1 MDVEGIVIKVVNKS
15 VYIMGDFA
23 PGTLLVS
30 NSGAKLL
37 VVSRR
42 RELLPEYVEMLRLA
56 EVLED
61 ARSVSASRAL
71 LVGGEPPRPGEAV
84 KPFEWP
90 SSGRGIFSPEG
101 KVDLLQ
107 YSVSPHLS
115 IIGMTGAG
123 KTTLVKIL
131 VEDAIKRGLNV
142 VIFDVH
148 GEYGDLAQKLGGYA
162 GPPILPLCELTD
174 QELLAIT
181 GLLRVQSPIRMMRYL
196 RFFVKA
202 FCAMAD
208 KNDIKDVHAVL
219 QKAAEAMMMLDAI
232 NPNVKTLD
240 GRDSL
245 LAEFAN
251 SLKETAGSVVY
262 NALKEIV
269 KKDEERVAAA
279 MMYLLWAASAS
290 RVALRGGDLPP
301 LYVANLFES
310 KELFMTSDVTIGL
323 MSYMIRYLAERRQK
337 AVVVVEEA
345 AKLMADETMSR
356 VIYLALAQT
365 RKFGLILLLVSQ
377 KPGEYVAN
385 TRIVAGRVRNS
396 SWARELASIAPQMP
410 TDVARLLPQLR
421 RGEFIYVDDDVI
433 PIRAVP

>member
-1 MDVEGIVIKVVNKS
+1 MEGVVVKTANKS
-15 VYIMGDFA
+15 AYIMGDFT
-23 PGTLLVS
+23 PGSLLVS
-30 NSGAKLL
+30 SSGAKLL

-56 EVLED
+56 GVLED
-61 ARSVSASRAL
+61 ARSVSMSRAL
-71 LVGGEPPRPGEAV
+71 LVGGEPPKPGEAV

-90 SSGRGIFSPEG
+90 SGRGVYSPEG
-101 KVDLLQ
+101 EVDLLQ
-107 YSVSPHLS
+107 YSVTPHLS

-131 VEDAIKRGLNV
+131 VERAIRKGFNV

-148 GEYGDLAQKLGGYA
+148 GEYGDLAQRLGGYA
-162 GPPILPLCELTD
+162 GPPVLPLCELTD
-174 QELLAIT
+174 QELLAAT

-202 FCAMAD
+202 FCSMAE
-208 KNDIKDVHAVL
+208 KTEVNDVYAAL
-219 QKAAEAMMMLDAI
+219 QKAAEAMMMLDTI

-240 GRDSL
+240 GRDTL
-245 LAEFAN
+245 MAEFAN
-251 SLKETAGSVVY
+251 SLKETAGNVIY

-269 KKDEERVAAA
+269 RKDEERIAAA

-290 RVALRGGDLPP
+290 RVALRSNEMPQ
-301 LYVANLFES
+301 LYVVNLFES
-310 KELFMTSDVTIGL
+310 RELFMTSDVTIGL
-323 MSYMIRYLAERRQK
+323 LSYTIRRLVEKRQK

-345 AKLMADETMSR
+345 AKLMADETLAK
-356 VIYLALAQT
+356 VLHLALAQT
-365 RKFGLILLLVSQ
+365 RKFGLMLFLVSQ

-396 SWARELASIAPQMP
+396 SWARELASVAPQMP
-410 TDVARLLPQLR
+410 SDIARLLPQLR
-421 RGEFIYVDDDVI
+421 RGDFIYVDDDVV
-433 PIRAVP
+433 PIRVVP

>member
-1 MDVEGIVIKVVNKS
+1 MEGTIVKIVNKS
-15 VYIMGDFA
+15 AYIMGDFA
-23 PGTLLVS
+23 PGSLLVS
-30 NSGAKLL
+30 SSGAKLL

-42 RELLPEYVEMLRLA
+42 RELLPEYIEMLRLA
-56 EVLED
+56 GVLED
-61 ARSVSASRAL
+61 AKSVSMSRAL

-90 SSGRGIFSPEG
+90 SGRGVYSPEG

-107 YSVSPHLS
+107 HSVTPHLS
-115 IIGMTGAG
+115 VIGMTGAG

-131 VEDAIKRGLNV
+131 VEQAIQRGLNV
-142 VIFDVH
+142 VIFDMH

-162 GPPILPLCELTD
+162 GPPVLPLCELTD
-174 QELLAIT
+174 QELLAVT

-202 FCAMAD
+202 FCSMAG
-208 KNDIKDVHAVL
+208 KTEINDVYAAL
-219 QKAAEAMMMLDAI
+219 QKAAEAMMMLDTI

-240 GRDSL
+240 GRDTL
-245 LAEFAN
+245 MAEFAN
-251 SLKETAGSVVY
+251 SLKETAGGVIY

-269 KKDEERVAAA
+269 RKDEERIAAA

-290 RVALRGGDLPP
+290 RVVLRSGDTPQ
-301 LYVANLFES
+301 LYVVNLFES
-310 KELFMTSDVTIGL
+310 KELFMTSDVTVGL
-323 MSYMIRYLAERRQK
+323 MSHTIRHLVEKRQK

-345 AKLMADETMSR
+345 AKLMADEAMSR

-365 RKFGLILLLVSQ
+365 RKFGLYLILVSQ

-385 TRIVAGRVRNS
+385 TRIAAGRVRNS
-396 SWARELASIAPQMP
+396 AWARELASIAPQMP
-410 TDVARLLPQLR
+410 ADIARLLPQLR
-421 RGEFIYVDDDVI
+421 RGEFIYVDDDVA
-433 PIRAVP
+433 PIRVAP

>member
-1 MDVEGIVIKVVNKS
+1 MEGIVIKVANKS
-15 VYIMGDFA
+15 AYIMGDFA
-23 PGTLLVS
+23 PGSLLVS

-37 VVSRR
+37 VVSRK

-61 ARSVSASRAL
+61 AKSVSISRAL
-71 LVGGEPPRPGEAV
+71 LVGGEPPRPGEKV

-90 SSGRGIFSPEG
+90 TTGRGVFSPEG
-101 KVDLLQ
+101 EVDLLKH
-107 YSVSPHLS
+107 SVSPHLS

-131 VEDAIKRGLNV
+131 AEQAVKKGLSV
-142 VIFDVH
+142 VIFDMH

-174 QELLAIT
+174 QELLAVT

-202 FCAMAD
+202 FCNMAD
-208 KNDIKDVHAVL
+208 KIDVKDVYVAL
-219 QKAAEAMMMLDAI
+219 QKAAEAMMMLDTI

-251 SLKETAGSVVY
+251 SLKESTGGVVY

-269 KKDEERVAAA
+269 RKDEERIAAA
-279 MMYLLWAASAS
+279 LMYLLWATSAS
-290 RVALRGGDLPP
+290 RVALRGNDLPQ
-301 LYVANLFES
+301 LYVVNLFES
-310 KELFMTSDVTIGL
+310 RELFMTSDVTIGL
-323 MSYMIRYLAERRQK
+323 MSYMIRYLVERRQR
-337 AVVVVEEA
+337 AIVVVEEA

-356 VIYLALAQT
+356 IIYLALAQT

-410 TDVARLLPQLR
+410 ADIARLLPQLR
-421 RGEFIYVDDDVI
+421 RGEFIYVDDDVV
-433 PIRAVP
+433 PIRVVP

>member
-1 MDVEGIVIKVVNKS
+1 MDVEGVVVKIINKS

-23 PGTLLVS
+23 PGTLLTS

-61 ARSVSASRAL
+61 ARSVSVSRAL
-71 LVGGEPPRPGEAV
+71 LVGGEPPKPGEVV

-90 SSGRGIFSPEG
+90 SSGRGVFSPEG

-131 VEDAIKRGLNV
+131 VEEAVKRGLNV

-148 GEYGDLAQKLGGYA
+148 GEYGDLAQRLGGYV

-174 QELLAIT
+174 QELLAVT

-208 KNDIKDVHAVL
+208 KAGVQDVYAAL
-219 QKAAEAMMMLDAI
+219 QKAAEAMMMLDVI
-232 NPNVKTLD
+232 NPSVKTLD
-240 GRDSL
+240 GRDSI

-251 SLKETAGSVVY
+251 SLKETAGGVIY
-262 NALKEIV
+262 NALKEIAR
-269 KKDEERVAAA
+269 KDEERIAAA
-279 MMYLLWAASAS
+279 MMYLMWAASAS
-290 RVALRGGDLPP
+290 RVALRSGEMPP
-301 LYVANLFES
+301 LYIVNLFET

-323 MSYMIRYLAERRQK
+323 MSYVIRYLVERRRG

-345 AKLMADETMSR
+345 AKLMADEAMSR

-365 RKFGLILLLVSQ
+365 RKFGLNMVLVSQ
-377 KPGEYVAN
+377 RPGEYVAN
-385 TRIVAGRVRNS
+385 TRIAAGRVRNS

-410 TDVARLLPQLR
+410 SDVARLLPQLR
-421 RGEFIYVDDDVI
+421 RGEFIYIDDDVV
-433 PIRAVP
+433 PIRVSP

>member
-1 MDVEGIVIKVVNKS
+1 MDMEGIVIKVVNKS

-208 KNDIKDVHAVL
+208 KNDIKDVQAAL
-219 QKAAEAMMMLDAI
+219 QKAAEAMMMLDTI

-251 SLKETAGSVVY
+251 SLKETAGGVVY

-269 KKDEERVAAA
+269 RKDEERVAAA

-301 LYVANLFES
+301 LYVVNLFES

-323 MSYMIRYLAERRQK
+323 MSYMIRYLVERRQK

>member
-1 MDVEGIVIKVVNKS
+1 MEGIVVRAVNKS

-23 PGTLLVS
+23 PGLLLES
-30 NSGAKLL
+30 QSGAKLL

-42 RELLPEYVEMLRLA
+42 RELLPEYVEMLKLA
-56 EVLED
+56 ETLED
-61 ARSVSASRAL
+61 ARSVSMSRAL

-90 SSGRGIFSPEG
+90 TNGRGVFSPEG
-101 KVDLLQ
+101 GVDLMK
-107 YSVSPHLS
+107 YSVSPHIS

-131 VEDAIKRGLNV
+131 IEEAVKKGFNV
-142 VIFDVH
+142 VIFDIH
-148 GEYGDLAQKLGGYA
+148 GEYGDLAQRLGGYA
-162 GPPILPLCELTD
+162 GPPILPLCELSD
-174 QELLAIT
+174 QELLAVT

-208 KNDIKDVHAVL
+208 KIDVKDVHAAL
-219 QKAAEAMMMLDAI
+219 QKAAEAMMMLDSI

-245 LAEFAN
+245 LAEFAS
-251 SLKETAGSVVY
+251 SLKETAGGVVY

-269 KKDEERVAAA
+269 RKDEERIAAA
-279 MMYLLWAASAS
+279 VMYLMWAASAS
-290 RVALRGGDLPP
+290 RIALRGGDLPP

-310 KELFMTSDVTIGL
+310 KELFMTSDVTVGL
-323 MSYMIRYLAERRQK
+323 MSYIIRYLVEKRQK

-356 VIYLALAQT
+356 IIYLALAMT
-365 RKFGLILLLVSQ
+365 RKFGLKLILVSQ
-377 KPGEYVAN
+377 RPGEYVAN

-396 SWARELASIAPQMP
+396 AWARELASIAPQMP

-421 RGEFIYVDDDVI
+421 RGEFIYVDDDVV
-433 PIRAVP
+433 PIRVVP

>member
-1 MDVEGIVIKVVNKS
+1 
-15 VYIMGDFA
+15 
-23 PGTLLVS
+23 
-30 NSGAKLL
+30 
-37 VVSRR
+37 
-42 RELLPEYVEMLRLA
+42 MLRLA

-61 ARSVSASRAL
+61 ARSVSVSRAL
-71 LVGGEPPRPGEAV
+71 LVGGEPPKPGEVV

-90 SSGRGIFSPEG
+90 SSGRGVFSPEG

-131 VEDAIKRGLNV
+131 VEEAVKRGLNV

-148 GEYGDLAQKLGGYA
+148 GEYGDLAQRLGGYA

-174 QELLAIT
+174 QELLAVT

-208 KNDIKDVHAVL
+208 KAGVQDVYAAL
-219 QKAAEAMMMLDAI
+219 QKAAEAMMMLDVI
-232 NPNVKTLD
+232 NPSVKTLD
-240 GRDSL
+240 GRDSI

-251 SLKETAGSVVY
+251 SLKETAGGVIY
-262 NALKEIV
+262 NALKEIAR
-269 KKDEERVAAA
+269 KDEERIAAA
-279 MMYLLWAASAS
+279 MMYLMWAASAS
-290 RVALRGGDLPP
+290 RVALRSGEMPP
-301 LYVANLFES
+301 LYIVNLFET

-323 MSYMIRYLAERRQK
+323 MSYVIRYLVERRRG

-345 AKLMADETMSR
+345 AKLMADEAMSR

-365 RKFGLILLLVSQ
+365 RKFGLNMVLVSQ
-377 KPGEYVAN
+377 RPGEYVAN
-385 TRIVAGRVRNS
+385 TRIAAGRVRNS

-410 TDVARLLPQLR
+410 SDVARLLPQLR
-421 RGEFIYVDDDVI
+421 RGEFIYIDDDVV
-433 PIRAVP
+433 PIRVSP

>member
-1 MDVEGIVIKVVNKS
+1 MEGTIVKVVNKS

-23 PGTLLVS
+23 PGSLLVS

-56 EVLED
+56 GVLED
-61 ARSVSASRAL
+61 AKSVSVSRAL

-90 SSGRGIFSPEG
+90 SGRGVHSPEG
-101 KVDLLQ
+101 EVDLLRH
-107 YSVSPHLS
+107 SVTPHLS

-123 KTTLVKIL
+123 KTTLVKML
-131 VEDAIKRGLNV
+131 VEQAIQRGLNV

-148 GEYGDLAQKLGGYA
+148 GEYGDLAQKLGGYV
-162 GPPILPLCELTD
+162 GPPVLPLCELTD
-174 QELLAIT
+174 QELLAVT

-202 FCAMAD
+202 FCSMAD
-208 KNDIKDVHAVL
+208 KTEINDIYAAL
-219 QKAAEAMMMLDAI
+219 QKAAEAMMMLDSI

-240 GRDSL
+240 GRDTL
-245 LAEFAN
+245 MAEFAN
-251 SLKETAGSVVY
+251 SLKETAGGVVY

-269 KKDEERVAAA
+269 RKDEERIAAA

-290 RVALRGGDLPP
+290 RVALRSGDMPQ
-301 LYVANLFES
+301 LYVNLFES
-310 KELFMTSDVTIGL
+310 KELFMTSDVTVGL
-323 MSYMIRYLAERRQK
+323 MSYTIRHLAEKRQK

-345 AKLMADETMSR
+345 AKLMADEAMSR
-356 VIYLALAQT
+356 VIHLALAQT
-365 RKFGLILLLVSQ
+365 RKFGLYLILVSQ
-377 KPGEYVAN
+377 RPGEYVAN
-385 TRIVAGRVRNS
+385 TRIAAGRVRNS
-396 SWARELASIAPQMP
+396 SWAKELASIAPQMP
-410 TDVARLLPQLR
+410 ADIARLLPQLR
-421 RGEFIYVDDDVI
+421 RGEFIYIDDDVV
-433 PIRAVP
+433 PIRVMP

>member
-1 MDVEGIVIKVVNKS
+1 MDMKGIVIKVVNKS

-208 KNDIKDVHAVL
+208 KNDIKDVQAAL

-301 LYVANLFES
+301 LYVVNLFES
-310 KELFMTSDVTIGL
+310 KELFMTSDVTVGL
-323 MSYMIRYLAERRQK
+323 MSYMIRYLVERRQK

-410 TDVARLLPQLR
+410 TDVARLLPQLH
-421 RGEFIYVDDDVI
+421 RGEFIYVDDDVV
-433 PIRAVP
+433 PIRVIP

>member
-1 MDVEGIVIKVVNKS
+1 MEGIVIKVVNKS

-208 KNDIKDVHAVL
+208 KNDIKDVQAAL

-279 MMYLLWAASAS
+279 MMYLLWAVSAS

-301 LYVANLFES
+301 LYVVNLFES

-323 MSYMIRYLAERRQK
+323 MSYMIRYLVERRQK

>member
-1 MDVEGIVIKVVNKS
+1 
-15 VYIMGDFA
+15 
-23 PGTLLVS
+23 
-30 NSGAKLL
+30 
-37 VVSRR
+37 
-42 RELLPEYVEMLRLA
+42 LPEYVEMLRLA

-61 ARSVSASRAL
+61 ARSVSVSRAL
-71 LVGGEPPRPGEAV
+71 LVGGEPPKPGEVV

-90 SSGRGIFSPEG
+90 SSGRGVFSPEG

-131 VEDAIKRGLNV
+131 VEEAVKRGLNV

-148 GEYGDLAQKLGGYA
+148 GEYGDLAQRLGGYA

-174 QELLAIT
+174 QELLAVT

-208 KNDIKDVHAVL
+208 KAGVQDVYAAL
-219 QKAAEAMMMLDAI
+219 QKAAEAMMMLDVI
-232 NPNVKTLD
+232 NPSVKTLD
-240 GRDSL
+240 GRDSI

-251 SLKETAGSVVY
+251 SLKETAGGVIY
-262 NALKEIV
+262 NALKEIAR
-269 KKDEERVAAA
+269 KDEERIAAA
-279 MMYLLWAASAS
+279 MMYLMWAASAS
-290 RVALRGGDLPP
+290 RVALRSGEMPP
-301 LYVANLFES
+301 LYIVNLFET

-323 MSYMIRYLAERRQK
+323 MSYVIRYLVERRRG

-345 AKLMADETMSR
+345 AKLMADEAMSR

-365 RKFGLILLLVSQ
+365 RKFGLNMVLVSQ
-377 KPGEYVAN
+377 RPGEYVAN
-385 TRIVAGRVRNS
+385 TRIAAGRVRNS

-410 TDVARLLPQLR
+410 SDVARLLPQLR
-421 RGEFIYVDDDVI
+421 RGEFIYIDDDVV
-433 PIRAVP
+433 PIRVSL

>member
-1 MDVEGIVIKVVNKS
+1 MEGIVVKIVNKS
-15 VYIMGDFA
+15 AYVMGDFA
-23 PGTLLVS
+23 PGTLLTS

-61 ARSVSASRAL
+61 ARSVSVSRAL

-90 SSGRGIFSPEG
+90 SSGRGVFSPEG

-115 IIGMTGAG
+115 VIGMTGAG

-131 VEDAIKRGLNV
+131 VEEAVKRGLNV

-174 QELLAIT
+174 QELLAVT

-196 RFFVKA
+196 RFFTKA
-202 FCAMAD
+202 FCSMAE
-208 KNDIKDVHAVL
+208 KIETKDIYAAL
-219 QKAAEAMMMLDAI
+219 QKAAEAMMMLDSI

-240 GRDSL
+240 GRDSVM
-245 LAEFAN
+245 AEFAN
-251 SLKETAGSVVY
+251 SLKETAGGVIY

-269 KKDEERVAAA
+269 RKDEERIAAA
-279 MMYLLWAASAS
+279 MMYLMWAASAS
-290 RVALRGGDLPP
+290 RVALRGGEMPP
-301 LYVANLFES
+301 LYVVNLFES

-323 MSYMIRYLAERRQK
+323 MSYVIRYLVERRRG

-345 AKLMADETMSR
+345 AKLMADEAMSR

-365 RKFGLILLLVSQ
+365 RKFGLNMVLVSQ
-377 KPGEYVAN
+377 RPGEYVAN

-410 TDVARLLPQLR
+410 SDVARLLPQLR
-421 RGEFIYVDDDVI
+421 RGEFIYVDDDVV
-433 PIRAVP
+433 PIRVMP

>member
-1 MDVEGIVIKVVNKS
+1 
-15 VYIMGDFA
+15 
-23 PGTLLVS
+23 VS

-208 KNDIKDVHAVL
+208 KIDLKDVQAAL
-219 QKAAEAMMMLDAI
+219 QKAAEAMMMLDTI

-251 SLKETAGSVVY
+251 SLKETAGGVVY

-269 KKDEERVAAA
+269 RKDEERVAAA

-301 LYVANLFES
+301 LYVVNLFES

-323 MSYMIRYLAERRQK
+323 MSYMIRYLVERRQK